1 MDVAAENIFCGISW
15 RNFELR
21 KKSHISLARY
31 LVLRSENEEL
41 RKHKLAFYLGS
52 ILPDCK
58 PSFVYRKHEISGT
71 FDDVTKEMIRLSEEE
86 KAQKNRR
93 AYYRNLGQI
102 THYVADYF
110 TFPHNH
116 SYPGGLSD
124 HCSYEQ
130 QLKKELRKY
139 LTGGEADKQKHPLFH
154 FKDAREI
161 ADYIK
166 KEHDKYLQKN
176 LNVTED
182 IYDIVRIN
190 YQMLFGILSLSP
202 GM

>member
-1 MDVAAENIFCGISW
+1 M
-15 RNFELR
+15 R

-31 LVLRSENEEL
+31 LVAKSGNEEL

-58 PSFVYRKHEISGT
+58 PSFLYRKHEISGT
-71 FDDVTKEMIRLSEEE
+71 FQDVRREMIRLSEEE

-110 TFPHNH
+110 TFPHNQ
-116 SYPGGLSD
+116 SYPGGLSE
-124 HCSYEQ
+124 HCSYEE
-130 QLKKELRKY
+130 QLKRELRKY
-139 LTGGEADKQKHPLFH
+139 LTEGEADRQQHQVFS
-154 FKDAREI
+154 FQNAGEI

-166 KEHDKYLQKN
+166 TEHEKYLQKN
-176 LNVTED
+176 LNVQVD
-182 IYDIVRIN
+182 IREIVRIN
-190 YQMLFGILSLSP
+190 YQMLFGILNLAP
-202 GM
+202 VF

>member
-1 MDVAAENIFCGISW
+1 MGVATESFLWYFMEG
-15 RNFELR
+15 FDLR

-31 LVLRSENEEL
+31 LVSKSGNEEL

-58 PSFVYRKHEISGT
+58 PSFLYRKHEISGT
-71 FDDVTKEMIRLSEEE
+71 FGDVRKEMIRLSEEE

-110 TFPHNH
+110 TFPHNPI
-116 SYPGGLSD
+116 YPGTLSD
-124 HCSYEQ
+124 HCSYEE
-130 QLKKELRKY
+130 QLKRELRKY
-139 LTGGEADKQKHPLFH
+139 LTGGEADRQQHPLFS
-154 FKDAREI
+154 FRDAREI

-166 KEHDKYLQKN
+166 TEHDKYLQKN
-176 LNVTED
+176 LNVEED
-182 IYDIVRIN
+182 IREIVRIN
-190 YQMLFGILSLSP
+190 YQMLFGILNLSP
-202 GM
+202 VF